1 MRERP
6 RERRLDDRNLDERMF
21 PVDHPDHKVKVL
33 STRVP
38 VWRFFRRRSC
48 APATAVLFKSNVAD
62 AGWQTRVL
70 ADRSRL
76 PRPKAVVDL
85 GWLQQSHDDAGD
97 DQQAEQ
103 RQRVPR
109 FPRIGARHG
118 MKHMLRT
125 VTAVR
130 MPYKR
135 KADTTR
141 PAR

>member
-1 MRERP
+1 MPRCAPPVRERP

-76 PRPKAVVDL
+76 PRRILSSTSVGYSSRTTMPAMTSKPSNANAFH
-85 GWLQQSHDDAGD
+85 GSHGS
-97 DQQAEQ
+97 
-103 RQRVPR
+103 
-109 FPRIGARHG
+109 ARG
-118 MKHMLRT
+118 T
-125 VTAVR
+125 G
-130 MPYKR
+130 
-135 KADTTR
+135 
-141 PAR
+141 